1 MKAIHDRQREAKELY
16 LQTIKVTNTKG
27 LFSSLL
33 SMYFIILVKPLLN
46 HNS

>member
-1 MKAIHDRQREAKELY
+1 MKAIHEQQREATELY
-16 LQTIKVTNTKG
+16 LQTIKVTNTKS

-33 SMYFIILVKPLLN
+33 SVYFIILVKPLLN